1 MTTLFIVAYVAVI
14 LFAVAD
20 QGIKLWVLENL
31 QGQPPRPFL
40 KIGNFDWM
48 HLNFVQNDGAAFSI
62 FSGSKWFL
70 IGFSALMTVICL
82 IVMQKL
88 ARRHHWMFLALPLIA
103 GGGLG
108 NLYDRIF
115 RDGLVVDYLDF
126 QLCNF
131 AIFNF
136 ADICVT
142 MGVIIMAFCILF
154 VEKEEPVEKKAR
166 PLTILTEHPVMPNA
180 PTLPDAELAEDAKQ
194 AEDVEQAQNAEELPD
209 A

>member
-1 MTTLFIVAYVAVI
+1 MTLFLFVAYAATL
-14 LFAVAD
+14 LFVVVD
-20 QGIKLWVLENL
+20 QGIKIWILNNL
-31 QGQPPRPFL
+31 QGQPERPFL
-40 KIGNFDWM
+40 KIGDFDWM
-48 HLNFVQNDGAAFSI
+48 HLHFIQNDGAAFSI

-70 IGFSALMTVICL
+70 IGISVLMSAVCL
-82 IVMQKL
+82 ILMHKL
-88 ARRHHWMFLALPLIA
+88 CRRHRWLLFTMPLIA

-126 QLCNF
+126 QLYNF

-142 MGVIIMAFCILF
+142 IGVIIMAICILF
-154 VEKEEPVEKKAR
+154 VEKEEPAAKELR
-166 PLTILTEHPVMPNA
+166 PMRHLTEKPVMPNA
-180 PTLPDAELAEDAKQ
+180 PMLPDAEQEKD
-194 AEDVEQAQNAEELPD
+194 AEELPD